1 MDIASTVATQLPYL
15 RRYARA
21 LTGSQG
27 SGDRYAE
34 ATLMAIL
41 EDRSTWDEALPA
53 KAALFRV
60 FNTIWA
66 SSGSPVEDGEGQGG
80 LHARAQAHLRHL
92 TPNTR
97 EALLLRTVEEFG
109 YEDIGSI
116 MGIPAREARD
126 FVEIAER
133 EMQDSVSG
141 KVLVIE
147 DEAIIAMDIQSIV
160 AEMGHAITG
169 VGRTRTMAVEV
180 GRRERPDLILAD
192 IQLAD
197 ASSGIDAVNDL
208 LRHYGGIPVIF
219 ITAFPERLLTG
230 DKPEP
235 AFLISKPYTE
245 EQVRSAV
252 SQAMF
257 FASTEDPAR
266 PRLGGP
272 SPSLPRRASG
282 ARFSAARSAR
292 PSSTAYPS
300 SAARAST
307 GAGEYRSGRVPVGGA
322 PRERLA
328 PRPAA
333 GAVEQMR
340 WKRWSSRTGQ
350 PSPAA
355 SGRRAPGQV
364 EPAPLQLRLRAR
376 HMPDDRSSRPIR
388 RRHLTTGR
396 GDALTNLRT

>member
-1 MDIASTVATQLPYL
+1 MSQSPDGTGAEVGGGADIASTVAQQLPYL

-27 SGDRYAE
+27 TGDRYAE

-41 EDRSTWDEALPA
+41 EDRSTWDAALPP

-66 SSGSPVEDGEGQGG
+66 SSGSPVEEGESG
-80 LHARAQAHLRHL
+80 LRARAQTHLRRL

-97 EALLLRTVEEFG
+97 EALLLHTVEEFSA
-109 YEDIGSI
+109 EDVGAI
-116 MGIPAREARD
+116 MGIPASEARE

-133 EMQDSVSG
+133 EMRDSVTG

-160 AEMGHAITG
+160 ADMGHAITG
-169 VGRTRTMAVEV
+169 VARTRAMAGQV
-180 GRRERPDLILAD
+180 GRSERPDLILAD

-197 ASSGIDAVNDL
+197 DSSGIDAVNDL
-208 LRHYGGIPVIF
+208 LSHYGDIPVIF

-245 EQVRSAV
+245 EQVRSSV

-257 FASTEDPAR
+257 FASTETLHAQ
-266 PRLGGP
+266 
-272 SPSLPRRASG
+272 A
-282 ARFSAARSAR
+282 
-292 PSSTAYPS
+292 
-300 SAARAST
+300 
-307 GAGEYRSGRVPVGGA
+307 
-322 PRERLA
+322 
-328 PRPAA
+328 
-333 GAVEQMR
+333 
-340 WKRWSSRTGQ
+340 
-350 PSPAA
+350 
-355 SGRRAPGQV
+355 
-364 EPAPLQLRLRAR
+364 
-376 HMPDDRSSRPIR
+376 
-388 RRHLTTGR
+388 
-396 GDALTNLRT
+396 